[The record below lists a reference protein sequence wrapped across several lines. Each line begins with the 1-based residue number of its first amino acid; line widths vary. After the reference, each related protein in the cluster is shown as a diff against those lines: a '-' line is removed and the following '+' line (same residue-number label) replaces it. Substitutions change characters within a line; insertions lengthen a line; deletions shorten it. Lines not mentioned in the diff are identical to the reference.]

1 MLSSSEPWFL
11 VNNILPGI
19 KPVMHFGHG
28 EQLMPYNS
36 TAVVVARLD
45 AFLFLEMYNLGC
57 IYWGYNSI
65 LS

>member
-19 KPVMHFGHG
+19 KPVMHFGPG

-45 AFLFLEMYNLGC
+45 AFLFLDMYNL
-57 IYWGYNSI
+57 
-65 LS
+65 